1 MAFSASALV
10 SEAFTT
16 SRLISFAIMN
26 ISLQICLACAYLS
39 AGFFAV
45 VFFADVV
52 FLDTAA
58 VFFAAG
64 FAVVVFFAAVFL
76 GAAFCCGMPLKAS
89 ASSDPAREPS
99 IFDVLLLPPP
109 SRLESILP

>member
-1 MAFSASALV
+1 
-10 SEAFTT
+10 
-16 SRLISFAIMN
+16 MN

-64 FAVVVFFAAVFL
+64 FAVVAFFAAVFL
-76 GAAFCCGMPLKAS
+76 GAAFYCGMPLKAS
-89 ASSDPAREPS
+89 ASSDPARELS